1 MAKADFLIANADT
14 MRALANQ
21 DDPRKIAAGWSA
33 DLAAFEHRRQAY
45 LLYQ

>member
-1 MAKADFLIANADT
+1 

-21 DDPRKIAAGWSA
+21 EDPRKIAEGWAA
-33 DLAAFEHRRQAY
+33 DLAAFEQQRRPY